1 MCQCMNGHS
10 AIVVGGYNSAFAQ
23 RFRIHDKTELFFEA
37 GKVEQFRLRP
47 DNDVRSRIARTSRA
61 PRAVNKKVAVGRKPH
76 LNDVAYAADVQ
87 TARTKVACNEYG
99 ARTAFKSVERLFAF
113 DFIRLRMKDAAIHAF

>member
-1 MCQCMNGHS
+1 MDRHS
-10 AIVVGGYNSAFAQ
+10 AIVVGGYNSTFVQ
-23 RFRIHDKTELFFEA
+23 RFRIHDKAELFFEA
-37 GKVEQFRLRP
+37 GKVEQFRLRS
-47 DNDVRSRIARTSRA
+47 DNDVDSRIARTSRT
-61 PRAVNKKVAVGRKPH
+61 PRAVNKKVAVRRKPH

-99 ARTAFKSVERLFAF
+99 TRTAFKSVERLFAF